1 MEKDMKTYI
10 KKTLALILALLL
22 AACCLSGCGSKGDNS
37 MPESADTKTGSLKI
51 VTTIFPV
58 YDWVMNVLGDNPA
71 GAEVIMLLDNG
82 VDLHSFQPTV
92 EDMMD
97 ISSCDLFIY
106 VGGESDKWIN
116 DVLKGADNEN
126 MTTLDLL
133 DILGDSAMVEE
144 LKEGMQGEEE
154 DEDEEGPVYDEHIW
168 LSLKNASSLTGRIE
182 EALEKID
189 PDNAEVYEAN
199 AAAYI
204 EKINALDAEYEAVVS
219 ASSVKTLV
227 FGDRFPFV
235 YMTSDYGLDYFAAF
249 LGCSAESEA
258 SFETVTFLAN
268 KVDELGLRS
277 IMTIEGSDGKI
288 ADTVRK
294 TTKKGDQQILTL
306 DSMQAVTAK
315 DLEENADYLEI
326 MKNNLSVLTEAL
338 K

>member
-1 MEKDMKTYI
+1 MKTYI
-10 KKTLALILALLL
+10 RKTTAIILALLL
-22 AACCLSGCGSKGDNS
+22 LFCCLSGCGSQGEGS
-37 MPESADTKTGSLKI
+37 APESTDNAAGSLKI

-106 VGGESDKWIN
+106 VGGESDKWIG
-116 DVLKGADNEN
+116 DVLKGADNED

-154 DEDEEGPVYDEHIW
+154 DGDEEEGPEYDEHIW
-168 LSLKNASSLTGRIE
+168 LSLKNASALTGSID
-182 EALEKID
+182 EALGKID
-189 PDNAEVYEAN
+189 PDNAELYKAN

-204 EKINALDAEYEAVVS
+204 EKINSLDAEYEAAVS
-219 ASSVKTLV
+219 ASSVKTLL
-227 FGDRFPFV
+227 FGDRFPFAC
-235 YMTSDYGLDYFAAF
+235 MTSDYGLDYFAAF

-268 KVDELGLRS
+268 KADELGLHS
-277 IMTIEGSDGKI
+277 IMTIEGSDGKL
-288 ADTVRK
+288 ADTIIKATK
-294 TTKKGDQQILTL
+294 TKDQQILTL
-306 DSMQAVTAK
+306 DSMQAVTAA
-315 DLEENADYLEI
+315 DVTGGADYLEI
-326 MKNNLSVLTEAL
+326 MKNNLFVLTEAL

>member
-1 MEKDMKTYI
+1 MKKYI
-10 KKTLALILALLL
+10 KKSLALIIALLL
-22 AACCLSGCGSKGDNS
+22 AACCLSGCGSQGES
-37 MPESADTKTGSLKI
+37 AAQESADNDTGSIKI

-58 YDWVMNVLGDNPA
+58 YDWIMNVLGDNPA

-97 ISSCDLFIY
+97 ISSCDLFVY
-106 VGGESDKWIN
+106 VGGESDKWIG
-116 DVLKGADNEN
+116 DILKGADNED

-133 DILGDSAMVEE
+133 DILGDSAMIEE

-154 DEDEEGPVYDEHIW
+154 EEGEEEGPEYDEHIW
-168 LSLKNASSLTGRIE
+168 LSLKNASALTGSIE

-189 PDNAEVYEAN
+189 PDNAEVYKAN

-204 EKINALDAEYEAVVS
+204 EKINALDAEYDAVAS
-219 ASSVKTLV
+219 ASSVKTLL

-235 YMTSDYGLDYFAAF
+235 YMTSDYGLDYYAAF

-294 TTKKGDQQILTL
+294 ATKKGDQQILTL
-306 DSMQAVTAK
+306 NSMQAVTAE
-315 DLEENADYLEI
+315 DLSAGADYLEI

>member
-1 MEKDMKTYI
+1 MKTYI

-126 MTTLDLL
+126 MTTLDLPVRL
-133 DILGDSAMVEE
+133 EE
-144 LKEGMQGEEE
+144 EEAEGMQPEEAEEE
-154 DEDEEGPVYDEHIW
+154 EGSYDEHIW

-189 PDNAEVYEAN
+189 PDNAEVYKAN

>member
-37 MPESADTKTGSLKI
+37 VPESADTKTGSLKI

-168 LSLKNASSLTGRIE
+168 LSLKNASALTGRIE

-219 ASSVKTLV
+219 ASSVKTLL

-277 IMTIEGSDGKI
+277 IMTIDGSDGKI

>member
-1 MEKDMKTYI
+1 MKTYI

-37 MPESADTKTGSLKI
+37 VPESADTKTGSLKI

-182 EALEKID
+182 EALE
-189 PDNAEVYEAN
+189 
-199 AAAYI
+199 
-204 EKINALDAEYEAVVS
+204 YEAVVS
-219 ASSVKTLV
+219 ASSVKTLL

>member
-37 MPESADTKTGSLKI
+37 VPESADTKTGSLKI

-168 LSLKNASSLTGRIE
+168 LSLKNASFLTGRIE

-294 TTKKGDQQILTL
+294 TTKKGNQQILTL